1 MPNSMEK
8 LGQDLIVEPE
18 AGDAG
23 HRLAMQNLSEHEAW
37 GHIILDSLPVGVV
50 LIDPETHRIVDAN
63 IGAAEMIGL
72 SKEQLLGQICR
83 KYVCQAKEGECPVL
97 DLGWQLKNYERV
109 LTKSNGETI
118 PIHKTVTSVIL
129 GGKKFLLES
138 FVDISEQKKTQKAL
152 DLDEVRFEALYN
164 LSQMINEPEQ
174 VILDYAL
181 EAGVRVTDSKIGYI
195 YFVNKEE
202 TELTLH
208 AWSKEVMSQ
217 CSVQSYPDI
226 FKVSETGLWGEAV
239 RQRRPIIT
247 NDYETSP
254 WRRGCPEGHVPV
266 KRHMNLPVTND
277 GEIVLL
283 AGVGNKE
290 AEYTQQDVRQL
301 FLIMDGVWRILQRK
315 RDEAALKKALADAQQ
330 IRAEIEVILRS
341 VADGL
346 IFTDME
352 NRIIL
357 MSASAEVMLGSS
369 LEDVF
374 LMPISAAIEDRSL
387 VEQLVAVQSGIEE
400 EVLIEWELPGGKQGE
415 VRTIQAKPAVVKDDN
430 GVETGVI
437 TLLRDVSRERHL
449 DRMKSEFIATAAHE
463 LRTPLTSVLGFSDL
477 LVKKKDLD
485 EFQRTEYLSIIHKKS
500 EVLGKIVDDLLDLA
514 RVDSGKL
521 IRLKRDWA
529 DIGSIIRRCTADYQ
543 RACPD
548 HHFETVLP
556 EKPVVA
562 FVDDRKLFQVMEN
575 LLGNA
580 AKFSPAGSLIRVAC
594 EVSGSGIRVSV
605 SDEGIG
611 MSAEQAARAFD
622 KFYRVDS
629 SNTAKEGLGLGM
641 AIVKSIIEAH
651 GCRIW
656 VESEVGK
663 GTKVIFTLPGEKN
676 GPR

>member
-8 LGQDLIVEPE
+8 LGQDLIAEPE